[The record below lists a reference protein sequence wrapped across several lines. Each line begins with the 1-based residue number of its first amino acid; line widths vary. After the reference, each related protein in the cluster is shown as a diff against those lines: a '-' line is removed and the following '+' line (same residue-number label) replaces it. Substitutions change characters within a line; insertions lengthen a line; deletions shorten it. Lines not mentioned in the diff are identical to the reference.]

1 MPDYPWA
8 MPLQNER
15 PLGNAFAE
23 YPVFSCK
30 EPAGDFLQRRAL
42 SGYAIIP
49 RFKGNALEKDS
60 RLSQN
65 KWKSSVRV
73 IGDDRTCDYYPNM
86 GEPV

>member
-42 SGYAIIP
+42 G
-49 RFKGNALEKDS
+49 
-60 RLSQN
+60 
-65 KWKSSVRV
+65 
-73 IGDDRTCDYYPNM
+73 
-86 GEPV
+86 